1 MTSCLVPRILR
12 SEAVLGLAVRA
23 TCIHTQTIT
32 PKYFPLVVLG
42 GGSGGCSMAARACR
56 LLGPGNVA
64 VVDPAQ
70 VNLFP
75 FLSRK

>member
-1 MTSCLVPRILR
+1 M
-12 SEAVLGLAVRA
+12 LGLAVRA
-23 TCIHTQTIT
+23 TSIHTQTIT

-70 VNLFP
+70 VNIFSFSVL
-75 FLSRK
+75 K

>member
-1 MTSCLVPRILR
+1 M
-12 SEAVLGLAVRA
+12 LGLAVRA
-23 TCIHTQTIT
+23 TSIHTQTIT

-70 VNLFP
+70 VNMFS
-75 FLSRK
+75 FY